1 MRVWCIYV
9 VFISDKI
16 TGWMVGRSLTLFLV
30 FYESID
36 CQCGSPGFTA
46 GNLYSEK
53 IMSWMKFYPALN
65 QACFDGSPILCFFTF
80 QQLPFSNCI

>member
-16 TGWMVGRSLTLFLV
+16 IGWMVGRSLTLFLL

-36 CQCGSPGFTA
+36 YQCGNPRFPA
-46 GNLYSEK
+46 GYLYAEK
-53 IMSWMKFYPALN
+53 IMSWMKFYPA
-65 QACFDGSPILCFFTF
+65 GG
-80 QQLPFSNCI
+80 